1 MIDMM
6 KIQKNMPLLEHYMY
20 LNTAAASA
28 MPQTVVDEMTN
39 YLQKQ
44 ASIGPYLPSFRQE
57 TYEQVERIR
66 EKAALFIGAKQEE
79 IAFVPNGS
87 MAINYVSGGLQWEQD
102 DEVIVLDTEMLS
114 NYVPW
119 LALQQQGVHLKVL
132 KTNADYMVDLEALK
146 QLITPQT
153 RLIAFAHMSN
163 ASGALQPAKEIC
175 QLAQQYNV
183 LTLINANQTV
193 GLTPLHVKE
202 LGCDFLVACGR
213 KWLRGPEGSGI
224 LYVRKALISTLTPL
238 MIGWGSTQWDY
249 QNNAYS
255 FLETAKRF
263 EPGCPIIPSI
273 LGLGAAIDY
282 ANAIGIH
289 HIYERVKQLTN
300 YLLEQLET
308 IPGIVLYGPQNSDHR
323 LSITPFNIDGLS
335 PDDVTNYLA
344 QHGVIIEA
352 GTFMAN
358 TIMERNH
365 IQKMARFSPHY
376 FNTFEEIDTAV
387 SLMKKFKELSKGKAQ
402 DSY

>member
-1 MIDMM
+1 MIDMR
-6 KIQKNMPLLEHYMY
+6 KIQQDMPLLEHYIY

-28 MPQTVVDEMTN
+28 MPQPVVDAMTS

-57 TYEQVERIR
+57 TYAQVERIR
-66 EKAALFIGAKQEE
+66 EKAALFIGAIKEE
-79 IAFVPNGS
+79 IAFMPNGS
-87 MAINYVSGGLQWEQD
+87 VAINYVAGGLQWKQG
-102 DEVIVLDTEMLS
+102 DEIIVLDTEMLS

-119 LALQQQGVHLKVL
+119 LALQQQGVQLKVL
-132 KTNADYMVDLEALK
+132 KTNDEYMVDLYALE

-153 RLIAFAHMSN
+153 KLIAFAHMSN
-163 ASGALQPAKEIC
+163 AAGALQPAKEIC
-175 QLAQQYNV
+175 QLAQQHNV
-183 LTLINANQTV
+183 LTLMNANQTL
-193 GLTPLHVKE
+193 GLTPMNVAE

-224 LYVRKALISTLTPL
+224 LYVREALIPTLTPI

-273 LGLGAAIDY
+273 FGLGAAIDY
-282 ANAIGIH
+282 ANNIGIH
-289 HIYERVKQLTN
+289 HIYDRVKQLTN
-300 YLLEQLET
+300 YLIEQLAT
-308 IPGIVLYGPQNSDHR
+308 IPGIVLYGPQNSAHR
-323 LSITPFNIDGLS
+323 LSITPFNIEGLS
-335 PDDVTNYLA
+335 PDELTNALA
-344 QHGVIIEA
+344 DQGVIIEA

-358 TIMERNH
+358 TIMERNQ
-365 IQKMARFSPHY
+365 ITKMARFSPHY

-387 SLMKKFKELSKGKAQ
+387 SIMREIQAKAQ
-402 DSY
+402 DRH

>member
-1 MIDMM
+1 MLNMM
-6 KIQKNMPLLEHYMY
+6 KIQKDMPLLEHYIY

-28 MPQTVVDEMTN
+28 MPQPVVDVMAS

-44 ASIGPYLPSFRQE
+44 ASIGPYFPSFRQE
-57 TYEQVERIR
+57 IYAQVERIR
-66 EKAALFIGAKQEE
+66 EKSALFIGAKKEE

-87 MAINYVSGGLQWEQD
+87 MAINYIAGGLQWEQG

-119 LALQQQGVHLKVL
+119 LALQQQGVQLKVL
-132 KTNADYMVDLEALK
+132 KTNAEYLVDLQELE
-146 QLITPQT
+146 QLITPHT
-153 RLIAFAHMSN
+153 KLIAFAHMSN
-163 ASGALQPAKEIC
+163 AAGALQPAKEIC
-175 QLAQQYNV
+175 QLAQQHHV

-193 GLTPLHVKE
+193 GLTPIHVAE

-224 LYVRKALISTLTPL
+224 LYVRQALIPALTPI

-249 QNNAYS
+249 QNDEYS

-289 HIYERVKQLTN
+289 SIYERVQQLTN
-300 YLLEQLET
+300 YLVEQLST
-308 IPGIVLYGPQNSDHR
+308 IPGIVLYGPQNSAHR
-323 LSITPFNIDGLS
+323 LSITPFNIEGIS
-335 PDDVTNYLA
+335 PDELTNELA
-344 QHGVIIEA
+344 ERGVIIEA

-358 TIMERNH
+358 AIMERNQ
-365 IQKMARFSPHY
+365 ISQMARFSPHY

-387 SLMKKFKELSKGKAQ
+387 SFMKEIRAKAQ
-402 DSY
+402 DRY

>member
-1 MIDMM
+1 MIDMK
-6 KIQKNMPLLEHYMY
+6 KIQKDMPLLEHYIY

-28 MPQTVVDEMTN
+28 MPQPVVDEMTS

-57 TYEQVERIR
+57 TYEQVELIR
-66 EKAALFIGAKQEE
+66 EKAALFIGARQEE

-87 MAINYVSGGLQWEQD
+87 MAINYVAGGLQWEQG

-119 LALQQQGVHLKVL
+119 LALQQQGVCLKVL
-132 KTNADYMVDLEALK
+132 KTNADYIVDLQVLE
-146 QLITPQT
+146 QLITSQT
-153 RLIAFAHMSN
+153 KLIAFAHMSN

-175 QLAQQYNV
+175 QLARQHKV

-193 GLTPLHVKE
+193 GLTPLHVTE

-224 LYVRKALISTLTPL
+224 LYVRQALISTLTPI

-249 QNNAYS
+249 QSNAYS
-255 FLETAKRF
+255 FLDTAKRF

-289 HIYERVKQLTN
+289 HIYERVQQLTN
-300 YLLEQLET
+300 YLLKQLET
-308 IPGIVLYGPQNSDHR
+308 IPGIVLYGPQNSLHR
-323 LSITPFNIDGLS
+323 LSITPFNIEGLS

-344 QHGVIIEA
+344 EQGVIIEA

-365 IQKMARFSPHY
+365 IHKMARFSPHY
-376 FNTFEEIDTAV
+376 FNTFEEIDKAV
-387 SLMKKFKELSKGKAQ
+387 SVMKEFLELSKVKAQ